1 MENKKLIGKAI
12 STLSNHG
19 YHVRMSTPDMI
30 RMGKAGNWIEISL
43 DKSSYVAY
51 RECNNGRMGEERFAN
66 FSPRDLNLAVQ
77 LCIDIF

>member
-1 MENKKLIGKAI
+1 MENKKLIAKAFR
-12 STLSNHG
+12 TLRNHG
-19 YHVRMSTPDMI
+19 YHVRMSTPEMI

-51 RECNNGRMGEERFAN
+51 REYNNGRLGEEKTAA